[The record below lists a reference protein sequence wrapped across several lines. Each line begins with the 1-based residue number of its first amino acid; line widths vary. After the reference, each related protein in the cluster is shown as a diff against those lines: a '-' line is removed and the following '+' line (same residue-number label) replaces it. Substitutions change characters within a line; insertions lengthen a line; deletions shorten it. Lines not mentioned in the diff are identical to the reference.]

1 MHMPAVAETPG
12 RQGDMISLKNARS
25 GELPRSSRRKRQSAG
40 NGAGAVARRAA
51 DVEGPMNV
59 RIATLLL
66 SCGVLC
72 SAAAPK
78 EEKGAD
84 TPESSPLDKYISDAY
99 RDDKSPEAAHPPGST
114 WSQNASSQIW
124 GWTLRAS
131 RVNDL
136 VTIVVS
142 ETFSAV
148 ANGDVK
154 TQRQATAQSNV
165 APLAGITRATGPWAN
180 LLGTTTQTQ
189 LQGTGETSRG
199 AVLTANL
206 SARVTHVLPNG
217 YLVIEGTKRVQVSSE
232 NQMITVRGVIRPVDL
247 IPPNTIPSNLI
258 AQMEIQV
265 NGKGVIGDSIHRPNI
280 LYRILL
286 GILPF

>member
-1 MHMPAVAETPG
+1 MKLRIVSLLFICAVLST
-12 RQGDMISLKNARS
+12 
-25 GELPRSSRRKRQSAG
+25 
-40 NGAGAVARRAA
+40 AA
-51 DVEGPMNV
+51 DPKKKKPQ
-59 RIATLLL
+59 T
-66 SCGVLC
+66 
-72 SAAAPK
+72 AAEP
-78 EEKGAD
+78 
-84 TPESSPLDKYISDAY
+84 SPLDKYITDAY
-99 RDDKSPEAAHPPGST
+99 QDGSSPQAAHPPGST
-114 WSQNASSQIW
+114 WSQNALFSNL
-124 GWTLRAS
+124 GLDLRAG

-154 TQRQATAQSNV
+154 TQRQSTAQSNISQ
-165 APLAGITRATGPWAN
+165 LAGVTKATGPLAN
-180 LLGTTTQTQ
+180 LLNTNTQTQ

-199 AVLTANL
+199 AVLTANM

-232 NQMITVRGVIRPVDL
+232 NQVVTVRGVIRPVDL
-247 IPPNTIPSNLI
+247 DPTNSVASNRI

-265 NGKGVIGDSIHRPNI
+265 NGKGVVNDSIHRPNF
-280 LYRILL
+280 LYRLIL

>member
-1 MHMPAVAETPG
+1 
-12 RQGDMISLKNARS
+12 
-25 GELPRSSRRKRQSAG
+25 
-40 NGAGAVARRAA
+40 
-51 DVEGPMNV
+51 MNV
-59 RIATLLL
+59 RIAGLVLLCAAL
-66 SCGVLC
+66 G
-72 SAAAPK
+72 SAASPK
-78 EEKGAD
+78 KKKD
-84 TPESSPLDKYISDAY
+84 QKPPDPSPLDKFIADA
-99 RDDKSPEAAHPPGST
+99 DKAGSSPQAAHPPGST
-114 WSQNASSQIW
+114 WSQNALFSNL
-124 GWTLRAS
+124 GLDLRAS

-154 TQRQATAQSNV
+154 TQRQSTAKSNISQ
-165 APLAGITRATGPWAN
+165 LAGVTKATGPLAN
-180 LLGTTTQTQ
+180 LLNTNSQTQ

-199 AVLTANL
+199 AVLTANM
-206 SARVTHVLPNG
+206 SARVIHVLPNG

-232 NQMITVRGVIRPVDL
+232 NQVITVRGVIRPVDL
-247 IPPNTIPSNLI
+247 VPPNTISSNLI

-265 NGKGVIGDSIHRPNI
+265 SGKGVINDTIHRPNI

>member
-1 MHMPAVAETPG
+1 MKL
-12 RQGDMISLKNARS
+12 RILSL
-25 GELPRSSRRKRQSAG
+25 LLV
-40 NGAGAVARRAA
+40 GAV
-51 DVEGPMNV
+51 
-59 RIATLLL
+59 
-66 SCGVLC
+66 LC
-72 SAAAPK
+72 TAQSSNK
-78 EEKGAD
+78 KKTQ
-84 TPESSPLDKYISDAY
+84 TPPEPSPLDKYITDAY
-99 RDDKSPEAAHPPGST
+99 KDGSSPQAAHPLGST
-114 WSQNASSQIW
+114 WSQNALFSNL
-124 GWTLRAS
+124 GMDLRAN

-136 VTIVVS
+136 VNIVVT

-154 TQRQATAQSNV
+154 TQRQSTAKSNI
-165 APLAGITRATGPWAN
+165 AQLAGVTKTTGPLAN
-180 LLGTTTQTQ
+180 LLGTNTQTQ

-232 NQMITVRGVIRPVDL
+232 NQVVTVRGVIRPVDL
-247 IPPNTIPSNLI
+247 DPTNSVPSNRI

>member
-1 MHMPAVAETPG
+1 MKL
-12 RQGDMISLKNARS
+12 RILSL
-25 GELPRSSRRKRQSAG
+25 LLV
-40 NGAGAVARRAA
+40 GAV
-51 DVEGPMNV
+51 
-59 RIATLLL
+59 
-66 SCGVLC
+66 LC
-72 SAAAPK
+72 TAQSSNK
-78 EEKGAD
+78 KKTQ
-84 TPESSPLDKYISDAY
+84 TPPEPSPLDKYITDAY
-99 RDDKSPEAAHPPGST
+99 KDGSSPQAAHPLGST
-114 WSQNASSQIW
+114 WSQNALFSNL
-124 GWTLRAS
+124 GMDLRAN

-136 VTIVVS
+136 VNIVVT

-154 TQRQATAQSNV
+154 TQRQSTAKSNI
-165 APLAGITRATGPWAN
+165 AQLAGVTKTTGPLAN
-180 LLGTTTQTQ
+180 LLGTNTQTQ

-206 SARVTHVLPNG
+206 SARVTHILPNG

-232 NQMITVRGVIRPVDL
+232 NQVVTVRGVIRPVDL
-247 IPPNTIPSNLI
+247 APNNSISSNLI

-265 NGKGVIGDSIHRPNI
+265 NGKGVINDTIHRPNI

>member
-1 MHMPAVAETPG
+1 MKLRILSLLLACVA
-12 RQGDMISLKNARS
+12 LCA
-25 GELPRSSRRKRQSAG
+25 
-40 NGAGAVARRAA
+40 AA
-51 DVEGPMNV
+51 D
-59 RIATLLL
+59 T
-66 SCGVLC
+66 
-72 SAAAPK
+72 K
-78 EEKGAD
+78 KKKTQ
-84 TPESSPLDKYISDAY
+84 TPPEPSPLDKYISDAY
-99 RDDKSPEAAHPPGST
+99 RDNKLPEAAHPPGST
-114 WSQNASSQIW
+114 WSQNALYSNL
-124 GWTLRAS
+124 GLDLKAS
-131 RVNDL
+131 RVDDL
-136 VTIVVS
+136 VTIVVN

-154 TQRQATAQSNV
+154 TQRQSTAKSNISQLV
-165 APLAGITRATGPWAN
+165 GVTKATGPLAN
-180 LLGTTTQTQ
+180 VLGTNTQTQ

-232 NQMITVRGVIRPVDL
+232 NQVVTVRGVIRPVDL
-247 IPPNTIPSNLI
+247 DPTNSIASNRI

>member
-1 MHMPAVAETPG
+1 MRLRIV
-12 RQGDMISLKNARS
+12 SL
-25 GELPRSSRRKRQSAG
+25 L
-40 NGAGAVARRAA
+40 
-51 DVEGPMNV
+51 
-59 RIATLLL
+59 
-66 SCGVLC
+66 VLC
-72 SAAAPK
+72 SATCVAGDSKKKKTPTAAEP
-78 EEKGAD
+78 
-84 TPESSPLDKYISDAY
+84 SPLDKYISDAY
-99 RDDKSPEAAHPPGST
+99 RDNKLPEAAHPPGST
-114 WSQNASSQIW
+114 WSQNALFSNL
-124 GWTLRAS
+124 GLDLRAS
-131 RVNDL
+131 RVDDL
-136 VTIVVS
+136 VTVVVN

-154 TQRQATAQSNV
+154 TQRQSTAQSNI
-165 APLAGITRATGPWAN
+165 AQLAGVTKTTGPLAN
-180 LLGTTTQTQ
+180 LLGTNTQTQ

-232 NQMITVRGVIRPVDL
+232 NQVVTVRGVIRPVDL
-247 IPPNTIPSNLI
+247 DPTNSIASNRI

>member
-1 MHMPAVAETPG
+1 
-12 RQGDMISLKNARS
+12 
-25 GELPRSSRRKRQSAG
+25 
-40 NGAGAVARRAA
+40 
-51 DVEGPMNV
+51 MNV
-59 RIATLLL
+59 RLLGL
-66 SCGVLC
+66 VLVC
-72 SAAAPK
+72 AALCTAASPK
-78 EEKGAD
+78 SKKKNEKP
-84 TPESSPLDKYISDAY
+84 PEPSPLDKYISDAY
-99 RDDKSPEAAHPPGST
+99 KNGTSPQAAHPPGST
-114 WSQNASSQIW
+114 WSQNAMFSSL
-124 GWTLRAS
+124 GTDLKAS
-131 RVNDL
+131 RVDDL
-136 VTIVVS
+136 VTIVVN

-148 ANGDVK
+148 ASGDVK
-154 TQRQATAQSNV
+154 TQRQATAQSNI
-165 APLAGITRATGPWAN
+165 AQLAGVTKKTGALAN
-180 LLGTTTQTQ
+180 LLNSNTQSQ

-232 NQMITVRGVIRPVDL
+232 NQVVTVRGVVRPVDL
-247 IPPNTIPSNLI
+247 SSSNTIPSNLI

>member
-1 MHMPAVAETPG
+1 MK
-12 RQGDMISLKNARS
+12 L
-25 GELPRSSRRKRQSAG
+25 
-40 NGAGAVARRAA
+40 
-51 DVEGPMNV
+51 
-59 RIATLLL
+59 RILSLLL
-66 SCGVLC
+66 ACAALC
-72 SAAAPK
+72 AASDSK
-78 EEKGAD
+78 KKKTQ
-84 TPESSPLDKYISDAY
+84 TPPEPSPLDKYISDAY
-99 RDDKSPEAAHPPGST
+99 RDNKLPEAAHPPGST
-114 WSQNASSQIW
+114 WSQNALYSNL
-124 GWTLRAS
+124 GLDLKAS
-131 RVNDL
+131 RVDDL
-136 VTIVVS
+136 VTIVVN

-154 TQRQATAQSNV
+154 TQRQATAKSNISQLV
-165 APLAGITRATGPWAN
+165 GITKATGPLAN
-180 LLGTTTQTQ
+180 VLGSSTQTQ

-232 NQMITVRGVIRPVDL
+232 NQVVTVRGVIRPVDL
-247 IPPNTIPSNLI
+247 DPTNSIASNRI